1 MCDPLIEDCPTEE
14 PTGPSMKDLHPIDEE
29 EFTSNQ
35 IMAAN
40 LQILGAAM
48 TATIFYAWNALRFNV
63 NDNIKLKEFDATW
76 LLSLVKD
83 NNNMKYA
90 ALIKDYGG
98 LAIFFIATITQLLN
112 MLGMFG
118 DIN

>member
-63 NDNIKLKEFDATW
+63 NDNIMLK
-76 LLSLVKD
+76 
-83 NNNMKYA
+83 
-90 ALIKDYGG
+90 
-98 LAIFFIATITQLLN
+98 
-112 MLGMFG
+112 
-118 DIN
+118 